1 MIGLGRPRLVL
12 RIVTWCGH
20 SQDAVLWPGA
30 DDYCS
35 LVPIVENARA
45 AFRDVATGRTNGPR
59 Q

>member
-1 MIGLGRPRLVL
+1 VMIGLGRPRLVL

-45 AFRDVATGRTNGPR
+45 AFRDVATGEN
-59 Q
+59 